1 MGFKGKQYIWKD
13 RVRHMGLPL
22 SFTRYALSDDRL
34 FFSTGFLSIKDEETV
49 LYRIRDISM
58 KRTLWQR
65 ICGVGTIT
73 IQSSD
78 KTNPVMVL
86 KNIKHPVQTKELL
99 HTTVE
104 QMKIRRKVRLDE
116 MLDAHCDRPHM
127 EPGDFDD
134 DDLDG
139 DGFPDHCPGH
149 RP

>member
-13 RVRHMGLPL
+13 RTRHMGLPL
-22 SFTRYALSDDRL
+22 SFTRYALSEDRL
-34 FFSTGFLSIKDEETV
+34 FFSTGFLNIQDEETV

-65 ICGVGTIT
+65 LCGVGTIT
-73 IQSSD
+73 LQSSD

-116 MLDAHCDRPHM
+116 MMGGHCDHHH
-127 EPGDFDD
+127 EGIDDEDD

-139 DGFPDHCPGH
+139 DGIPDH
-149 RP
+149 R